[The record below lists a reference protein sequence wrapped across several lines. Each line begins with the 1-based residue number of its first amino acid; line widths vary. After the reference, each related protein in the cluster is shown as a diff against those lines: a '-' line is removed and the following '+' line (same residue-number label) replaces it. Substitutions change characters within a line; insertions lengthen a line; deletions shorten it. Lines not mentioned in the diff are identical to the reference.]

1 MRSLNQEVGH
11 PKESIVISVICTVSE
26 VPRKL
31 VKINKQILLYPE
43 RNLMDRVQPLG
54 IIQSSLFK
62 RKREIQQL
70 YIKSKH
76 HIKTL
81 NSEKLKK
88 KILVE
93 GHNQRR
99 EA

>member
-54 IIQSSLFK
+54 IIQSYYSKEKEKFNNCTLK
-62 RKREIQQL
+62 ASIILRHLIQ
-70 YIKSKH
+70 K
-76 HIKTL
+76 
-81 NSEKLKK
+81 N
-88 KILVE
+88 
-93 GHNQRR
+93 
-99 EA
+99 